1 MDGVADLGDVPWRE
15 IPGYLAL
22 ADAYVQPG
30 APDDFNR
37 YRLPSKLPE
46 FFAMGRPVI
55 LPACNL
61 GNELTDGEDALLLR
75 QGDAL
80 EIAARIEQLLDDQVL
95 ARRLGERARSFALE
109 RLSWPRNA
117 EGLAAFYR
125 RLLAER
131 RAGGARV
138 IPDERLWE
146 IEERYRGSFGVEP
159 LSYGTVRD
167 LADSRDHFAGLARAS
182 GDMKDLQRCWMVK
195 AVLGTVERGGRLVEI
210 GAGEPLVADLLSRLG
225 HEVTVIDPYDGSG
238 NGPARV
244 RALSTGLPGRRAS
257 SASASRRPRSSRPRS
272 PASTRSRSSSTSRT
286 SESAPLST
294 PRGTRSLPAAARST
308 QSTTC
313 WPAGA
318 PSLTSERLEEIVGR
332 SGLSEDELDRTRRA
346 AARGPRCVLRLRR
359 GARELAR
366 RPSLR
371 RIPDAAHRLDRPDR
385 PPVIE

>member
-131 RAGGARV
+131 R
-138 IPDERLWE
+138 
-146 IEERYRGSFGVEP
+146 
-159 LSYGTVRD
+159 
-167 LADSRDHFAGLARAS
+167 
-182 GDMKDLQRCWMVK
+182 Q
-195 AVLGTVERGGRLVEI
+195 AV
-210 GAGEPLVADLLSRLG
+210 
-225 HEVTVIDPYDGSG
+225 
-238 NGPARV
+238 PA
-244 RALSTGLPGRRAS
+244 
-257 SASASRRPRSSRPRS
+257 
-272 PASTRSRSSSTSRT
+272 
-286 SESAPLST
+286 
-294 PRGTRSLPAAARST
+294 
-308 QSTTC
+308 
-313 WPAGA
+313 
-318 PSLTSERLEEIVGR
+318 
-332 SGLSEDELDRTRRA
+332 
-346 AARGPRCVLRLRR
+346 
-359 GARELAR
+359 
-366 RPSLR
+366 
-371 RIPDAAHRLDRPDR
+371 
-385 PPVIE
+385 